1 MTASRSRRSYWAAV
15 ISVVIFSLPAVSWAW
30 GGRVHRWVNEKA
42 FQHLP
47 MEMAGFERWSRII
60 AAHASDADARK
71 ATDPLEGPRHW
82 IDIDN
87 YPEFYAGSLSHDLDS
102 LRAQHSHHLDVYGN
116 GVVPWTIAGVTE
128 SLSVV
133 MAGGEWSQAV
143 LLAADLGHYV
153 ADCHQPL
160 HTTANYDGQLTGHDG
175 VHLRYEIHMVER
187 YLAQLRPDSSLAV
200 YIEDPLEHI
209 FATIPGTWMY
219 VDSILN
225 ADRQARKRSPTYS
238 AEYYRIMWEKT
249 GPFTIGQL
257 GQSARVL
264 ADLWYTA
271 WVDAGQ
277 PEFPPPAEVEVIAN
291 LEPGPETFDLVTV
304 QGVVTMGSGVLDD
317 QRMKVYIQDQSGR
330 GILLFDHRLQEGI
343 SRGDLVRVE
352 GMAQDY
358 HGLKEIIGPS
368 VTVLERGHP
377 SPSPQVLSTGE
388 AKDSRWDNT
397 LISVRGKVVFA
408 LEDESWTRL
417 HLDDGSG
424 AVVVLVRS
432 ETGIDLDSVR
442 EGDVLTVSGVGAYLM
457 EEGSRAIMPGYDD
470 QVLRD
475 EVVGEAKRKDSKF
488 QGAPYSY

>member
-1 MTASRSRRSYWAAV
+1 MASRRGRSYWAAV
-15 ISVVIFSLPAVSWAW
+15 ISVVVFSLPTAAWAW
-30 GGRVHRWVNEKA
+30 GGRVHRWVNQKA

-47 MEMAGFERWSRII
+47 LEMAGFERWSMII
-60 AAHASDADARK
+60 SAHASDADGRK
-71 ATDPLEGPRHW
+71 TTDPLESPRHW

-87 YPEFYAGSLSHDLDS
+87 FPEFTRGELCHDLDS
-102 LRAQHSHHLDVYGN
+102 LQAKHGHYLDVYGN
-116 GVVPWTIAGVTE
+116 GVVPWTVAGVTE
-128 SLSVV
+128 TLSVA
-133 MAGGEWSQAV
+133 MAEGEWSQAV

-160 HTTANYDGQLTGHDG
+160 HTTANYDGQLTGQDG
-175 VHLRYEIHMVER
+175 IHLRYEMHMVGR
-187 YLAQLRPDSSLAV
+187 HLAQLRPDSSLAA
-200 YIEDPLEHI
+200 YIEEPLEHI

-219 VDSILN
+219 VDSILT
-225 ADRQARKRSPTYS
+225 ADRQARKQFPTSS

-249 GPFTIGQL
+249 GRFTTSQL
-257 GQSARVL
+257 AQATRVV

-271 WVDAGQ
+271 WVDAGR
-277 PEFPPPAEVEVIAN
+277 PEFPPPAEVKVIAN
-291 LEPGPETFDLVTV
+291 LKPDPGSFDLVTL
-304 QGVVTMGSGVLDD
+304 QGVVTMGSGVLDG
-317 QRMKVYIQDQSGR
+317 QNMKVYIQDQSGR
-330 GILLFDHRLQEGI
+330 GILLFDHHPQEGI

-358 HGLKEIIGPS
+358 RGLKEITGPL

-377 SPSPQVLSTGE
+377 LPPAQVLSTGE

-424 AVVVLVRS
+424 AVVVLVRR
-432 ETGIDLDSVR
+432 ETGIDLASVR

-457 EEGSRAIMPGYDD
+457 EESSRALMPGYDD
-470 QVLRD
+470 QVLHD
-475 EVVGEAKRKDSKF
+475 GVVGEVKK
-488 QGAPYSY
+488 